1 MGRIL
6 IIKDDGAIANKLLE
20 KLSKKNRHSV
30 KCAYSYASA
39 VGLWNEAEKEG
50 EKFNCIIIDLN
61 ISPNGLEEDEI
72 DNYFPIH
79 GILFLNKICKDK
91 TPENIRGIW
100 NSTIVFS
107 AYIDRLKE
115 RKGEFDNFNLLELV
129 SKQENVALSNLLNI
143 VNEKL
148 KNKK

>member
-6 IIKDDGAIANKLLE
+6 IIEDDGAIANKLLE
-20 KLSKKNRHSV
+20 KLSKKRHNV

-39 VGLWNEAEKEG
+39 VGLWNEAEKKG
-50 EKFNCIIIDLN
+50 EKFDCIIFDLN
-61 ISPNGLEEDEI
+61 ICPNGLEDAEI

-79 GILFLNKICKDK
+79 GILFLMRICKEK
-91 TPENIRGIW
+91 TPEEVKDIW

-107 AYIDRLKE
+107 AYIDRLRD
-115 RKGEFDNFNLLELV
+115 RKDEFEHFVLLKLV

-148 KNKK
+148 TNNK